1 MSSMPRSTR
10 LLLVSVALLGSIG
23 SLLVVEFGVS
33 AGQVHRGVTVAG
45 YDVSGLNFTELQDSL
60 EARGAKLRQ
69 EPVCF
74 SGDGVSL
81 CVNPADIGW
90 RPEPGETA
98 ERAYEVGRANFP
110 FGALAERAAAW
121 VEGVNVK
128 WEGTP
133 KPRKVTKLLS
143 EWEDLFSARGLE
155 LERGLMRYK
164 IRRAII
170 TYPRRTFAIPLQ

>member
-1 MSSMPRSTR
+1 MSGMPHSTR
-10 LLLVSVALLGSIG
+10 LLLGVVALLGSLAF
-23 SLLVVEFGVS
+23 LLVVEFGVS

-45 YDVSGLNFTELQDSL
+45 YDVSGLSFTELQDTL

-74 SGDGVSL
+74 FGDGVSL
-81 CVNPADIGW
+81 CASPRDLGW
-90 RPEPGETA
+90 RPEPGATA
-98 ERAYEVGRANFP
+98 ERAYEVGRTDFP
-110 FGALAERAAAW
+110 FGALAERATAW

-133 KPRKVTKLLS
+133 KPRRVDKLLS
-143 EWEDLFSARGLE
+143 DWDELFSARGFE

-170 TYPRRTFAIPLQ
+170 TYPREEFRIPLH